1 MNKKGKYFWIRIQ
14 KRTQLLEYNW
24 IPNSFLAHKL
34 HFWRQIMQ
42 TIRFLPEWC
51 WRTCHHRMMRNWKS
65 ELRERLTQ
73 FRHWEN
79 SIRSNDFHSFDIKL
93 NYFVFHDFKL
103 CDLAWHVE
111 RCRNKPQSSGTLH
124 WIADSA
130 MRKACEK
137 GRKNKQTN
145 KLQRKVAL
153 NRALGRESMHCTL
166 SNLQSVRVALEKENS
181 CKKAKS
187 MQMWANLDFSWHFS
201 GFPDSN
207 QLHPH
212 IAHIWTT
219 NSDREYMGTNIWA
232 MRIWKEIF
240 GQQIFGRFIFLQKIF
255 GQWIYGQWTFWNKY
269 LSNEYLDN

>member
-1 MNKKGKYFWIRIQ
+1 MKLIPFDFQVSTECNKNIVLFWNIVHSMQ
-14 KRTQLLEYNW
+14 
-24 IPNSFLAHKL
+24 L

-111 RCRNKPQSSGTLH
+111 RCRNKPRSSGTLH

-137 GRKNKQTN
+137 GRKTNKQTN
-145 KLQRKVAL
+145 CSGKLHWIARWGVS
-153 NRALGRESMHCTL
+153 RC
-166 SNLQSVRVALEKENS
+166 
-181 CKKAKS
+181 
-187 MQMWANLDFSWHFS
+187 
-201 GFPDSN
+201 
-207 QLHPH
+207 
-212 IAHIWTT
+212 IAHSAICKAW
-219 NSDREYMGTNIWA
+219 E
-232 MRIWKEIF
+232 
-240 GQQIFGRFIFLQKIF
+240 
-255 GQWIYGQWTFWNKY
+255 
-269 LSNEYLDN
+269 